1 MLRNQLAPV
10 IILLNNDGK
19 PFSPMRSSNSISKC
33 VYIGY
38 TAKHSAFSISAEGV
52 QLTAAG
58 TNDSK
63 RARTS
68 FVRESSRIL

>member
-19 PFSPMRSSNSISKC
+19 PFFPMRSSNSISTCFC
-33 VYIGY
+33 VGY
-38 TAKHSAFSISAEGV
+38 TAKHSAFSISAEGG
-52 QLTAAG
+52 QLTAAD

-68 FVRESSRIL
+68 FARESSRTL